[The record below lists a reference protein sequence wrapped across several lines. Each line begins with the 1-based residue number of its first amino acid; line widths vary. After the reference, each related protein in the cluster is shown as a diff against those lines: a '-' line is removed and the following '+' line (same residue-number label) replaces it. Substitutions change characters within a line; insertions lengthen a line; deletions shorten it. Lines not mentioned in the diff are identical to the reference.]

1 MRSKKQKR
9 SQGVTIFRSVA
20 NGQLAVF
27 YDNDQRVLA
36 SGFID

>member
-1 MRSKKQKR
+1 M
-9 SQGVTIFRSVA
+9 FRSVA

-36 SGFID
+36 SGFIA

>member
-1 MRSKKQKR
+1 ML
-9 SQGVTIFRSVA
+9 RSVA

-36 SGFID
+36 SGFIA